1 MGPIITARVLQ
12 HLHHPTLFRLSGAAL
27 EPAALAKVM
36 QLQHL
41 TLEHTRMPG
50 VAIGVSALLSQ
61 LQRLQQVSV
70 LSLPDTLRQ
79 CAADVA
85 RYAALTASTQVSSLN
100 LRSCLLPQG
109 AWHYVLRAGMG
120 LQYAAYAP
128 PCVCCTRLN
137 STRSARSVGAALLGT
152 SVRADQPASIE
163 VSGVSARL
171 DSRCRLAAHENAV
184 HKLQLWDVAG

>member
-61 LQRLQQVSV
+61 LQHLQRVSV
-70 LSLPDTLRQ
+70 LSLPDTLRHG
-79 CAADVA
+79 AADVA

-109 AWHYVLRAGMG
+109 GMALRPACWNGAEICS
-120 LQYAAYAP
+120 LQ
-128 PCVCCTRLN
+128 TR
-137 STRSARSVGAALLGT
+137 AALRVLHPP
-152 SVRADQPASIE
+152 QQ
-163 VSGVSARL
+163 
-171 DSRCRLAAHENAV
+171 H
-184 HKLQLWDVAG
+184 